1 MRPIRLAANQVPRF
15 YRGGAAIAELRG
27 TSAAGEFVP
36 EDWVGS
42 TTATYGSDAQGLTVL
57 DDGRTLRAAVEADPE
72 AFLGRR
78 HVDAYGADPALLVKL
93 LDAGER
99 LPVHCHP
106 GRGFAGRH
114 LGCRHGKTEAW
125 VVVSTQGGGSGGL
138 KSEAGTEVA
147 GGHLEPSGS
156 PPVDQGS
163 GGLKSEAGTQAEGGH
178 AGPSGS
184 PPVDQG
190 PRVHLGFRDDA
201 DPEWL
206 AGVVAGQRAGPL
218 LASLNALP
226 VAAGDTVLVPAGVPH
241 AIGEGVLLVELQEP
255 TDLSVLLEWDGFA
268 IDGRR
273 DGHLGL
279 GFDLALRC
287 VDRSG
292 RGAAELARLRAG
304 RGQVRPGVER
314 LFPEEA
320 DPFFR
325 AERLRPAAGEPATL
339 DAGFSIL
346 VVTYGSGRVETEA
359 GALDLDRGDTVLLP
373 FAAGRGEVGGEL
385 EAIRCLPPAPEVSPW
400 TAANGAPAAN
410 HPARPGEPERREAR

>member
-27 TSAAGEFVP
+27 TKAPDEFLP

-42 TTATYGSDAQGLTVL
+42 TTATYGSDADGLTRL
-57 DDGRTLRAAVEADPE
+57 DDGRTLRAAIEADPE
-72 AFLGRR
+72 AFLGPR
-78 HVDAYGADPALLVKL
+78 HVSAYGADPALLVKL

-106 GRGFAGRH
+106 GREFASSH
-114 LGCRHGKTEAW
+114 LGCRNGKTEAW
-125 VVVSTQGGGSGGL
+125 VVVGTRGGGSGGL
-138 KSEAGTEVA
+138 ESEAGTEVA
-147 GGHLEPSGS
+147 GGHAGPSGS
-156 PPVDQGS
+156 PPVNRGS
-163 GGLKSEAGTQAEGGH
+163 GGLESEAGTEVAGGH

-190 PRVHLGFRDDA
+190 PRVHLGFRRDV

-206 AGVVAGQRAGPL
+206 AGVVAGQQAGPL

-226 VAAGDTVLVPAGVPH
+226 VAPGDTVLVPAGVPH

-268 IDGRR
+268 VDGRR

-292 RGAAELARLRAG
+292 RGADELARLCGG

-314 LFPEEA
+314 LFPAEA

-325 AERLRPAAGEPATL
+325 AERLRPDPPASAGSLQRTTL
-339 DAGFSIL
+339 DAAFSIL
-346 VVTYGSGRVETEA
+346 VVTYGSGLVETDA
-359 GALDLDRGDTVLLP
+359 GALGLSRGDTVLLP
-373 FAAGRGEVGGEL
+373 FAAGRGEVSGPL
-385 EAIRCLPPAPEVSPW
+385 EAVRCLPPEPEVAPRK
-400 TAANGAPAAN
+400 AAAAD
-410 HPARPGEPERREAR
+410 PGEPDRREAR

>member
-27 TSAAGEFVP
+27 TRVAGEFLP

-42 TTATYGSDAQGLTVL
+42 ATATYGSDAAGLTVL

-72 AFLGRR
+72 AFLGPR

-106 GRGFAGRH
+106 GREFASRH
-114 LGCRHGKTEAW
+114 LGCRNGKTEAW
-125 VVVSTQGGGSGGL
+125 VVV
-138 KSEAGTEVA
+138 GT
-147 GGHLEPSGS
+147 
-156 PPVDQGS
+156 D
-163 GGLKSEAGTQAEGGH
+163 GT
-178 AGPSGS
+178 S
-184 PPVDQG
+184 

-206 AGVVAGQRAGPL
+206 AGVVAAQRAGPL

-241 AIGEGVLLVELQEP
+241 AIGAGVFLVELQEP
-255 TDLSVLLEWDGFA
+255 TDFSVLLEWDGFA
-268 IDGRR
+268 VDGRR

-279 GFDLALRC
+279 GFELALQC

-292 RGAAELARLRAG
+292 RGADELARLRGG

-314 LFPEEA
+314 LFPDEA

-325 AERLRPAAGEPATL
+325 AERLRPDPVAGLDPA
-339 DAGFSIL
+339 FSIL

-359 GALDLDRGDTVLLP
+359 GALDLGRGDTVLLP
-373 FAAGRGEVGGEL
+373 FAAGDGEVSGEL
-385 EAIRCLPPAPEVSPW
+385 EAVRCLPPAPEAAPW
-400 TAANGAPAAN
+400 TAGAHALQPSSLE
-410 HPARPGEPERREAR
+410 RPGTPERREAR